1 MKGQPVTVADVLN
14 LTRRGWRILVIAV
27 LAGLL
32 LATGWF
38 AMAPRVYEA
47 RASGFIAAGGGQA
60 VSASDSGIVRAK
72 SYLPLITSGPV
83 RQRIQSDPEANP
95 GGEALDGRLSATL
108 ANGSTMIVV
117 TATASSPEDALALA
131 NGALN
136 ALADLIGELEEQAT
150 GSGATSLTVVPL
162 ENAQLPTRP
171 SSPNWKLILPAGAGL
186 GLIAGYLVIFIRKL
200 TDIRIRAG
208 EDAAQL
214 LDTGVLGWV
223 PKLPGRTKETRG
235 VGPDDV
241 LALEAVRQIR
251 TGLRF
256 ASVDRQVRSF
266 VVTSANQGEGK
277 STVTGALA
285 QAFAASGQATVVIDA
300 DLRRP
305 ALSKLL
311 GAAHEVGLS
320 EVLSGQIPAREA
332 LRSTDT
338 DRLWVLPS
346 GHRPPNPA
354 EMMGSKAF
362 QSLVTE
368 LARDHLVIIDAPPVL
383 PVTDGALASTAVD
396 GVVFIAAA
404 GKTRRP
410 ELTAAKQILD
420 RVRVPL
426 LGLILNMTTASNS
439 DGYHYQYSNK
449 YYTDQAAPPMGEAV
463 VLEQAV
469 TTVETDQTHGSPASP
484 PSPLSPVELAPE
496 PTFEPSPS
504 QANPP
509 QASPASAPRRAVR

>member
-1 MKGQPVTVADVLN
+1 MTVADVLN

-47 RASGFIAAGGGQA
+47 TASGFIAPGGGQA
-60 VSASDSGIVRAK
+60 VSASDAAIVRAK

-83 RQRIQSDPEANP
+83 RERIQADPQANP
-95 GGEALDGRLSATL
+95 GGEPLDGRLSATL

-117 TATASSPEDALALA
+117 TASASSPEDALALA
-131 NGALN
+131 NGALH
-136 ALADLIGELEEQAT
+136 ALADLIGELEQKAS
-150 GSGATSLTVVPL
+150 GSGAAQLTVVPL

-171 SSPNWKLILPAGAGL
+171 ASPKAKLILSIGAAL
-186 GLIAGYLVIFIRKL
+186 GLVAGYLVIFGRKL
-200 TDIRIRAG
+200 TDIRIRNS

-223 PKLPGRTKETRG
+223 PKLPGRSKQTRAIRAE
-235 VGPDDV
+235 DV

-256 ASVDRQVRSF
+256 ASVDRQIRSF

-277 STVTGALA
+277 STITAGLA
-285 QAFAASGQATVVIDA
+285 QAFAASGQETVVIDA

-320 EVLSGQIPAREA
+320 EALSGQVSARDA
-332 LRSTDT
+332 LRSTET

-362 QSLVTE
+362 QALVAE
-368 LARDHLVIIDAPPVL
+368 LARDHLVIVDAPPVL

-404 GKTRRP
+404 GKSRRP

-426 LGLILNMTTASNS
+426 LGLVLNMTTATNS

-449 YYTDQAAPPMGEAV
+449 YYTEAAEPTVGEAV

-469 TTVETDQTHGSPASP
+469 TTAEKEPAYSTPTSPAGPDQARDRVEESAGSP
-484 PSPLSPVELAPE
+484 
-496 PTFEPSPS
+496 
-504 QANPP
+504 
-509 QASPASAPRRAVR
+509 PRRAL